1 MVNRSIRRMRT
12 ESGEE
17 DPVQPFS
24 MKPSS
29 FLQVGDEKLR
39 LATEQSL
46 AALINEKEEDGLKE
60 LVAKCNSEVTEKMLN
75 VLGQSGDDMSN
86 EQMQTLHKLLSSD
99 KVIR

>member
-1 MVNRSIRRMRT
+1 
-12 ESGEE
+12 
-17 DPVQPFS
+17 

-46 AALINEKEEDGLKE
+46 AALINEKEEDELKE

-75 VLGQSGDDMSN
+75 VLG
-86 EQMQTLHKLLSSD
+86 
-99 KVIR
+99 